1 MEQNDHY
8 RVHIQNIR
16 AYVVSIVILIF
27 LLSSCATD
35 TGKHTMSS
43 TTLTEQ
49 DKGKTITVHQG
60 DQVIISLKE
69 NPTTGYQ
76 WTIDKGDNALLTLN
90 TTQTGYTP
98 SPGGAVGGGG
108 RHIFV
113 FDAKEPG
120 TVHLQLK
127 LYRTW
132 EGDSSVRDRFDVV
145 IQIQR

>member
-1 MEQNDHY
+1 
-8 RVHIQNIR
+8 
-16 AYVVSIVILIF
+16 
-27 LLSSCATD
+27 
-35 TGKHTMSS
+35 MSS
-43 TTLTEQ
+43 ITLTEQ

-69 NPTTGYQ
+69 NPTTGYR

-90 TTQTGYTP
+90 TTQTG
-98 SPGGAVGGGG
+98 AG
-108 RHIFV
+108 RHLLV

-127 LYRTW
+127 LCRSW
-132 EGDSSVRDRFDVV
+132 EGDSSIRDRFDVV